1 MDRESRGRLTDQE
14 PWPKWHTSRQ
24 VEIKL
29 GSISVSRSLALML
42 IEIKFSRNWVDTRFL
57 LFGHPTKVYT
67 SWVTSIR
74 CYSDLLANEIQDML
88 RLVSPF
94 GQGLTPLLLQCW
106 RSHSSLLFL
115 SDLNISESLARDP
128 QEDTLSSATLR
139 CLKLISHEQYQLP
152 AARIIFSVQCSF

>member
-14 PWPKWHTSRQ
+14 PWLNRLTSRQ
-24 VEIKL
+24 LETKL
-29 GSISVSRSLALML
+29 GSIWVSRSLALML
-42 IEIKFSRNWVDTRFL
+42 IEFKFSRNWVDTRFL
-57 LFGHPTKVYT
+57 LFSHSTKVYT

-74 CYSDLLANEIQDML
+74 CDLLANERQDML

-94 GQGLTPLLLQCW
+94 GLGLTPLPLQCW

-115 SDLNISESLARDP
+115 SDLNISERLAKDP

-139 CLKLISHEQYQLP
+139 YLKLISHDQHQLP
-152 AARIIFSVQCSF
+152 AARIIFSVQCVF